1 MHLDHYNYHRYT
13 GPAKL
18 EKSINSLI
26 GIVEGIAIDQAVNA
40 REIQFLNDWLAE
52 HAEVA
57 NLHPYNELI
66 PVLNTALADDVLT
79 ADERDDI
86 LWLCN
91 KLRSTE
97 FFDKVTADL
106 QRLHAILGAILAD
119 GVITEDELVGLSA
132 WLAEHDHLQRC
143 WPYDEIHSLVVS
155 VMADK
160 KIDDQEQKM
169 LRGFFSEFIA
179 FLDDRTITAP
189 PVEIDGNIVGLCA
202 VCPDITLP
210 GGVFCFTGASSR
222 YTRNQL
228 ADVVRQA
235 GGEFVDT
242 VSKKVHYLII
252 GADGNPCW
260 AYACYGRKVEKAVK
274 MRKEGSRIL
283 IVHEHD
289 FHDAVADA

>member
-1 MHLDHYNYHRYT
+1 MPLDHYNYHRYT
-13 GPAKL
+13 GPARL

-40 REIQFLNDWLAE
+40 REVQFLNDWLAE
-52 HAEVA
+52 HVEAA

-66 PVLNTALADDVLT
+66 PVLNAALADGVLT

-119 GVITEDELVGLSA
+119 GVITENELVGLSA

-160 KIDDQEQKM
+160 KIDEQEQKM

-222 YTRNQL
+222 YTRNEL
-228 ADVVRQA
+228 ASVVRQA

-289 FHDAVADA
+289 FHDALADA

>member
-1 MHLDHYNYHRYT
+1 MHLDHYKYHRYT
-13 GPAKL
+13 GPARL
-18 EKSINSLI
+18 EKSINSLV
-26 GIVEGIAIDQAVNA
+26 GIVEGITIDQAVNA
-40 REIQFLNDWLAE
+40 REVQFLNDWLAE

-57 NLHPYNELI
+57 NRHPYNELI
-66 PVLNTALADDVLT
+66 PVLNTALADGVLT

-91 KLRSTE
+91 KLQSSE
-97 FFDKVTADL
+97 FFDAVTTDL

-119 GVITEDELVGLSA
+119 GVITEAELTGLST
-132 WLAEHDHLQRC
+132 WLTEHDHLQRC

-160 KIDDQEQKM
+160 KIDEREQKM
-169 LRGFFSEFIA
+169 LRSFFSEFIA
-179 FLDDRTITAP
+179 VLDDRTITAP
-189 PVEIDGNIVGLCA
+189 PVMIDGDIVGLCA
-202 VCPDITLP
+202 VCPDITLE
-210 GGVFCFTGASSR
+210 GSMFCFTGASSR
-222 YTRNQL
+222 YTRKQL
-228 ADVVRQA
+228 ADVVQQA

-242 VSKKVHYLII
+242 VSKKVNYLII

>member
-1 MHLDHYNYHRYT
+1 MHLDHYKYHHYT
-13 GPAKL
+13 GPARL
-18 EKSINSLI
+18 EKSINSLV
-26 GIVEGIAIDQAVNA
+26 GIVEGITIDQAVNA
-40 REIQFLNDWLAE
+40 REVQFLNDWLAE

-57 NLHPYNELI
+57 NRHPYNELI
-66 PVLNTALADDVLT
+66 PVLNTALADGVLT

-91 KLRSTE
+91 KLRSSE
-97 FFDKVTADL
+97 FFDAITTDL

-119 GVITEDELVGLSA
+119 GVITEAELTGLST
-132 WLAEHDHLQRC
+132 WLTEHEHLQRC

-160 KIDDQEQKM
+160 KIDEQEQKM
-169 LRGFFSEFIA
+169 LRSFFSEFIA
-179 FLDDRTITAP
+179 VLDDRTITAP
-189 PVEIDGNIVGLCA
+189 PVMIDGDIVGLCA
-202 VCPDITLP
+202 VCPDIALP
-210 GGVFCFTGASSR
+210 GSVFCFTGASSR

>member
-1 MHLDHYNYHRYT
+1 MHLDHYKYHHYT
-13 GPAKL
+13 SPARL
-18 EKSINSLI
+18 EKSINSLV
-26 GIVEGIAIDQAVNA
+26 GIVEGITIDQAVNT
-40 REIQFLNDWLAE
+40 REVQFLNDWLAE
-52 HAEVA
+52 HSEVA
-57 NLHPYNELI
+57 NRHPYNELI
-66 PVLNTALADDVLT
+66 PVLNTALADGVLT

-91 KLRSTE
+91 KLQSSE
-97 FFDKVTADL
+97 FFDAITTDL

-119 GVITEDELVGLSA
+119 GVITEAELTGLSA
-132 WLAEHDHLQRC
+132 WLAEHNHLQRC

-160 KIDDQEQKM
+160 RIDEQEQKM
-169 LRGFFSEFIA
+169 LRSFFSEFIA
-179 FLDDRTITAP
+179 VLDDRTITAP
-189 PVEIDGNIVGLCA
+189 PVMIDGDIVGLCA
-202 VCPDITLP
+202 VCPDIALP
-210 GGVFCFTGASSR
+210 GSVFCFTGASSR